1 MSKIIEKPVDDVM
14 NIAPTPSAPSY
25 NNEQLIKKKLINE
38 IQGIASA
45 IIYDGKIQDSEIEF
59 LKDWLKLN
67 NEHLSNFPLS
77 DLKTLFNQILSDSV
91 ITEEERKSLFE
102 FLQTIASPPNK
113 APSLNT
119 IFAISPV
126 ISFSGKSFLFTG
138 ELVFGSRSKAQAKV
152 TELGGIIHKNVRVD
166 TNYLVFGTKGSSDY
180 KYSGFGNKVETAI
193 KLNRENN
200 ANIQIVKEE
209 DFLKAFLA

>member
-1 MSKIIEKPVDDVM
+1 MSKIIEKPVDDIM
-14 NIAPTPSAPSY
+14 NIASTPSAPSY
-25 NNEQLIKKKLINE
+25 NNEQLIIKKLINE

-45 IIYDGKIQDSEIEF
+45 IIYDGKIEDSEIEF

-77 DLKTLFNQILSDSV
+77 DLKALFNQILSDSV
-91 ITEEERKSLFE
+91 ITDEERKSLFE
-102 FLQTIASPPNK
+102 FLQTIASPPNQ